1 MFKTSVKDK
10 TEEDFI
16 KEAKPEIYNGVV
28 TLELFEVSKLN

>member
-1 MFKTSVKDK
+1 MCKFSVIHK

-28 TLELFEVSKLN
+28 TLNLF